1 MCVWYVV
8 LYKYIYLYMYIYICV
23 VIWIYIC
30 IYQCLYIY
38 IYIHMPI
45 YLYIYILLYMM
56 YRPSQYYIFPASA
69 IPGMVELGAWR
80 DGENLAKGRA
90 ATKPI
95 QEGWEI
101 SAEGNASQWGY
112 PMQNQNRYR
121 TYLCHLWVWK
131 GWPCIHVGLF
141 GSAVQPLGRFRNAT
155 AVRSG
160 LWWFRDLLRIPK
172 ENHEHTGLL
181 ETRAEDLIV
190 LWLDP
195 MYLCLLVLPFSYSL
209 PLCPIAT
216 CLLLRLKD
224 FPKGLGKGFDAALIG
239 AWLEHVVGRT
249 EEDMIPVSRFC
260 VKPTAAFI

>member
-1 MCVWYVV
+1 MNIYVYINV
-8 LYKYIYLYMYIYICV
+8 YTYIYTYVYFEI
-23 VIWIYIC
+23 
-30 IYQCLYIY
+30 
-38 IYIHMPI
+38 
-45 YLYIYILLYMM
+45 YIYILLYMM

-112 PMQNQNRYR
+112 PMQNQIDIAH
-121 TYLCHLWVWK
+121 TYAICGYGKDDLASTLVF
-131 GWPCIHVGLF
+131 F